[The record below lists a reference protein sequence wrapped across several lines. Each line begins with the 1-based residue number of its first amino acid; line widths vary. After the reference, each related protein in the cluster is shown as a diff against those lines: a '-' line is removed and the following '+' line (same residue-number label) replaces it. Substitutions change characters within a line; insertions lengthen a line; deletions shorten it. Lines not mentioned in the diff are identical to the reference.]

1 MTLAE
6 LANGEPLDVAI
17 IGGGINGCGIA
28 RELALRGMC
37 CKDTVAGTM
46 ATLLG
51 WDANERE
58 RQLRAFESDAAYH
71 IPTLSELATE

>member
-28 RELALRGMC
+28 RGLALRGLRVGLFEAN
-37 CKDTVAGTM
+37 DYGFGT
-46 ATLLG
+46 T
-51 WDANERE
+51 WR
-58 RQLRAFESDAAYH
+58 
-71 IPTLSELATE
+71 